1 VFPLVE
7 LALAAERWW
16 ALIVGR
22 VAAAGTFVDLYGLIL
37 SGRRVVGAGDLD
49 RADGVFA
56 VQAAA
61 IGARAAA
68 LGELLPPMVT
78 PGRNTWADSLPPMA
92 PFWLTLA
99 ASQGRQ
105 QDDRERHRP

>member
-7 LALAAERWW
+7 LALAAEQWW

-49 RADGVFA
+49 RADGVSA

-61 IGARAAA
+61 IGAGAAA

-78 PGRNTWADSLPPMA
+78 PGQAEP
-92 PFWLTLA
+92 
-99 ASQGRQ
+99 
-105 QDDRERHRP
+105 